1 MAMVGLREVLIFAE
15 NGKRNVTVT
24 VGNTVVSGKLLRV
37 NPLIIEQAEGGVTVI
52 DFEVIQSVRIEGASG
67 EEILE
72 ACKPQKE
79 SKFMGTR
86 KF

>member
-1 MAMVGLREVLIFAE
+1 MAMIGLREVLIFAE
-15 NGKRNVTVT
+15 NGNKVVTVT
-24 VGNTVVSGKLLRV
+24 AGNTVISGKLLRV
-37 NPLIIEQAEGGVTVI
+37 NPLVIEQGEGGATVI
-52 DFEVIQSVRIEGASG
+52 DFEAIESVRVEGVSG

-79 SKFMGTR
+79 SKFMGTQ

>member
-1 MAMVGLREVLIFAE
+1 
-15 NGKRNVTVT
+15 
-24 VGNTVVSGKLLRV
+24 
-37 NPLIIEQAEGGVTVI
+37 VI
-52 DFEVIQSVRIEGASG
+52 DFEAIQSVRIEDASG
-67 EEILE
+67 EEVLE

>member
-15 NGKRNVTVT
+15 NGHKVVTVT
-24 VGNTVVSGKLLRV
+24 AGNTVVSGKLLRV
-37 NPLIIEQAEGGVTVI
+37 NPLVIEQAEGGATVI
-52 DFEVIQSVRIEGASG
+52 DFEAIQSVRIEDASG
-67 EEILE
+67 EEVLE

>member
-1 MAMVGLREVLIFAE
+1 MAMVGLREILIFAE
-15 NGKRNVTVT
+15 NGKKSVTVT
-24 VGNTVVSGKLLRV
+24 AGSTVVSGKLLRV
-37 NPLIIEQAEGGVTVI
+37 NPLVIEQAEGGATVI
-52 DFEVIQSVRIEGASG
+52 DFEAIQSVRVEGASG

-79 SKFMGTR
+79 SKFLGTR